1 MKTLP
6 LGNTGVEVSEF
17 CLGTMRFG
25 SAHDEKISSRMM
37 EMYIEAGGTFLDT
50 SNNYAFW
57 VKDCNGSESETFL
70 GKWIK
75 EHGNRDELFVATK
88 VGFNT
93 PAIGKSLSAAT
104 IMSECEKSLQHLQT
118 DHIDL
123 YYAHCDHRETPL
135 EETLTAFDTL
145 IKQGKVRFIGASNT
159 RAWRLEEAR
168 NVSAQN
174 DLAEYCCIQQRHS
187 YLRSNAGVDASVQLE
202 ANADLLDYVAA
213 RDITLLAYGPS
224 AHGYYTKMDQPV
236 GGSCVGP
243 DSDDRIA
250 ALKEVS
256 SETGAT
262 PTQVVFAWMLQ
273 STPPVIP
280 LLACSTEAQMQENL
294 AALQV
299 TLSAEQMTRLT
310 EAGV

>member
-1 MKTLP
+1 
-6 LGNTGVEVSEF
+6 VSEL
-17 CLGTMRFG
+17 CLGAMRFG
-25 SAHDEKISSRMM
+25 SATDANMSNRML
-37 EMYIEAGGTFLDT
+37 EMYLQAGGTFIDT
-50 SNNYAFW
+50 ANNYAFW
-57 VKDCNGSESETFL
+57 VKDCDGSESEKFL
-70 GKWIK
+70 GAWMKAK
-75 EHGNRDELFVATK
+75 GNRDELFIATK

-123 YYAHCDHRETPL
+123 YYAHCDHRESPL
-135 EETLTAFDTL
+135 DETLTAFDTL
-145 IKQGKVRFIGASNT
+145 IKQGKVRLIGASNT

-168 NVSAQN
+168 RVSEEN
-174 DLAEYCCIQQRHS
+174 ELAPYCCVQQRHS
-187 YLRSNAGVDASVQLE
+187 YLRSNAGVNASVQLE
-202 ANADLLDYVAA
+202 ANADLLDYTAE
-213 RDITLLAYGPS
+213 RNMTLLAYGPS
-224 AHGYYTKMDQPV
+224 MHGLYSKLDEPLT
-236 GGSCVGP
+236 GSCAGP
-243 DSDDRIA
+243 DSDARIA
-250 ALKEVS
+250 ALREVVAA
-256 SETGAT
+256 TGAT
-262 PTQVVFAWMLQ
+262 ATQIVYAWMLQ